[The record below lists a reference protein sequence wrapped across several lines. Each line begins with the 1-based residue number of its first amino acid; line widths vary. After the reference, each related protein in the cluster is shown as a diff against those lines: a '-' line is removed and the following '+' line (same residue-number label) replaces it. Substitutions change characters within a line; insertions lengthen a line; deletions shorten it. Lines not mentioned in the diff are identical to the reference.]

1 MPPALR
7 RFAWWSFFITE
18 ALLVLAATAY
28 VGAGTRGFWLV
39 LASAVVASVAY
50 ALVVRRTR
58 EPELGETASV
68 PHRWY
73 WF

>member
-28 VGAGTRGFWLV
+28 VGVGTRGFWFV
-39 LASAVVASVAY
+39 AASAVVASVAY
-50 ALVVRRTR
+50 AITVRRTPP
-58 EPELGETASV
+58 PELGQSVTA
-68 PHRWY
+68 PQRWY